1 MSDDLSVSGIDPT
14 TVDFEQLYSGAAL
27 APGLRLEKPPWDIGR
42 PQPLLTAMERAGRIT
57 GEVLDVGCGPG
68 DTAIHLAELGY
79 RVTGLDIAPTAI
91 DQARSRAA
99 GRDLPVTFAVADAT
113 TLAGY
118 DSHFDTVV
126 SSALLHCL
134 SPTQRRSHIAALAR
148 VTKPGGRLIQFSFAT
163 TEHARLYAP
172 YPLSEPEL
180 RSEFTTPDWN
190 ITTLRPEFIEAVNP
204 PEEVRKLFA
213 SKGFRPDVDETG
225 GLRLPVHLLE
235 ARRV

>member
-27 APGLRLEKPPWDIGR
+27 APGLRLDKPPWDIGR
-42 PQPLLTAMERAGRIT
+42 PQPLLIAVERAGRIT
-57 GEVLDVGCGPG
+57 GQVLDIGCGPG
-68 DTAIHLAELGY
+68 DTAVHLAERGY
-79 RVTGLDIAPTAI
+79 RVTGVDIAPTAI
-91 DQARSRAA
+91 DQARTRAA

-113 TLAGY
+113 ILAGY
-118 DSHFDTVV
+118 DNHFDTVV

-148 VTKPGGRLIQFSFAT
+148 VTKPGGHLIQFSFAAT
-163 TEHARLYAP
+163 AHAHLYAP

-180 RSEFTTPDWN
+180 RSEFTTPEWN

-204 PEEVRKLFA
+204 PEVIRKVFA
-213 SKGFRPDVDETG
+213 SSGFHPETDETG

-235 ARRV
+235 AQRV